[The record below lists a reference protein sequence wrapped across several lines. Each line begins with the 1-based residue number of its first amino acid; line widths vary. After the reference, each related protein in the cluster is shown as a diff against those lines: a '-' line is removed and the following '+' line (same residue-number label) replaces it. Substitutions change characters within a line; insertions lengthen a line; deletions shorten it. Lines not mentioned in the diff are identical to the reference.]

1 MIKKFFV
8 TLIACSAVLVGCNND
23 DDNGVDKETKIPVE
37 ERNALDDEAI
47 QQYLE
52 DFYFNPKNGKLTKFD
67 TIKGNEDDAYPAL
80 KAIAKQDNIGIWYA
94 ENPHHKGTGKTI
106 VSNDNSKIS
115 LNIEVKSFRGTNSSD
130 YKRKYGSINSINL
143 PNWNSINSGD
153 GSAIQDPSYYYYIP
167 TETETKNGVKREHV
181 ELKNFAEG
189 LKHFKETERSVTD
202 LYNFQGVIILP
213 SRLAYGR
220 NRVYGGANSG
230 ISDQFPAYRDIS
242 YIFNFEL
249 PKIEERVKK

>member
-23 DDNGVDKETKIPVE
+23 DDNGVNKETKIPIE

-67 TIKGNEDDAYPAL
+67 DIKDNEDDKYPSL
-80 KAIAKQDNIGIWYA
+80 KTFAKQDDLGIWYA
-94 ENPHHKGTGKTI
+94 ENPNHKGTGKSI
-106 VSNDNSKIS
+106 VSNDSSSIYIS
-115 LNIEVKSFRGTNSSD
+115 YEMGTFLATDNKD
-130 YKRKYGSINSINL
+130 YKRKYGSISTAGSINL
-143 PNWNSINSGD
+143 GD
-153 GSAIQDPSYYYYIP
+153 GSAVQDPSFYYYIP
-167 TETETKNGVKREHV
+167 TEKETKNGVERKHV
-181 ELKNFAEG
+181 ELKNFTEG
-189 LKHFKETERSVTD
+189 LKHFKETERSINE

-220 NRVYGGANSG
+220 NNVYGGSNIG
-230 ISDQFPAYRDIS
+230 ISDRLQAYRDMS

-249 PKIEERVKK
+249 PKIENRTKK

>member
-23 DDNGVDKETKIPVE
+23 DDNGVNKETKIPVE

-67 TIKGNEDDAYPAL
+67 TIKGNEDDAYPTL
-80 KAIAKQDNIGIWYA
+80 KSLAKQDNLGIWYA
-94 ENPHHKGTGKTI
+94 ENPHHKGTGETI
-106 VSNDNSKIS
+106 VSNDSTKIF
-115 LNIEVKSFRGTNSSD
+115 LNIEVKSFRATNSSD
-130 YKRKYGSINSINL
+130 YKRKYGLINTLPFPWGSIDF
-143 PNWNSINSGD
+143 GD
-153 GSAIQDPSYYYYIP
+153 GSALVDPFYYYSIP
-167 TETETKNGVKREHV
+167 SETEAKNGVKREHV

-189 LKHFKETERSVTD
+189 LKHFKTTNRSETD
-202 LYNFQGVIILP
+202 LYNFQGIIILP

-220 NRVYGGANSG
+220 NRVYGGANAG
-230 ISDQFPAYRDIS
+230 ISDQFEAYRDVS

-249 PKIEERVKK
+249 PKIEKRVKK

>member
-23 DDNGVDKETKIPVE
+23 DDNGVNKETKIPVE

-47 QQYLE
+47 QQYME
-52 DFYFNPKNGKLTKFD
+52 DYYFNPKNGKLTKFD
-67 TIKGNEDDAYPAL
+67 TIKGNDDDAYPTL
-80 KAIAKQDNIGIWYA
+80 KSLAKQDNLGIWYA
-94 ENPHHKGTGKTI
+94 ENPNHKGTGESI
-106 VSNDNSKIS
+106 VSNDSTSIY
-115 LNIEVKSFRGTNSSD
+115 LNIESSSFLATNSTD
-130 YKRKYGSINSINL
+130 YKRKYGLVSQIYLTGWNSINL
-143 PNWNSINSGD
+143 G
-153 GSAIQDPSYYYYIP
+153 GTSAVEDPTYYYYIP
-167 TETETKNGVKREHV
+167 TETEAKNGVKREHV

-189 LKHFKETERSVTD
+189 LKHFKSTNRSTND

-220 NRVYGGANSG
+220 NKVYSSGVG
-230 ISDQFPAYRDIS
+230 ISDQLGAYRDVS

-249 PKIEERVKK
+249 PKIEKRTTK

>member
-23 DDNGVDKETKIPVE
+23 DDSGVDKETKIPVE

-52 DFYFNPKNGKLTKFD
+52 DFYFSPKTGKLTKFD
-67 TIKGNEDDAYPAL
+67 TIKGNDDDAYPAL
-80 KAIAKQDNIGIWYA
+80 KTLAKQDNLGIWYA
-94 ENPHHKGTGKTI
+94 ENPNHKGTGETI
-106 VSNDNSKIS
+106 ISNDSTSIYIS
-115 LNIEVKSFRGTNSSD
+115 YEIGTFLATNSTD
-130 YKRKYGSINSINL
+130 YKRKYGSVSTSGT
-143 PNWNSINSGD
+143 PNSGD
-153 GSAIQDPSYYYYIP
+153 GSAIQDPTFYYFTP
-167 TETETKNGVKREHV
+167 TEIETENGVKREHL
-181 ELKNFAEG
+181 ELKNFVEG
-189 LKHFKETERSVTD
+189 LKHFKTTERSVND

-220 NRVYGGANSG
+220 NKVYSAGYG
-230 ISDQFPAYRDIS
+230 ISENFGQYRDIS

-249 PKIEERVKK
+249 PKIEKRTKK

>member
-23 DDNGVDKETKIPVE
+23 DDNGVNKETKIPVE

-47 QQYLE
+47 QQYME

-67 TIKGNEDDAYPAL
+67 TIKGNEDDAYPTL
-80 KAIAKQDNIGIWYA
+80 KSLAKQDNLGIWYA
-94 ENPHHKGTGKTI
+94 ENPNHIGTGETI
-106 VSNDNSKIS
+106 VSNDSTSIHIS
-115 LNIEVKSFRGTNSSD
+115 YNIGTFLATNSTD
-130 YKRKYGSINSINL
+130 YKRKYGSISTEGT
-143 PNWNSINSGD
+143 PNSGD
-153 GSAIQDPSYYYYIP
+153 GSAVKDPSFYYFIP
-167 TETETKNGVKREHV
+167 TETEAKNGVKREHL
-181 ELKNFAEG
+181 ELKNFIEG
-189 LKHFKETERSVTD
+189 LKHFKTTNRSTND

-220 NRVYGGANSG
+220 NKVYSSGVG
-230 ISDQFPAYRDIS
+230 ISDQFSAYRDIS

-249 PKIEERVKK
+249 PKIEKRTTK

>member
-8 TLIACSAVLVGCNND
+8 TLIACSAFLVSCNND
-23 DDNGVDKETKIPVE
+23 DDNGVNKETKIPVA
-37 ERNALDDEAI
+37 ERNALDDEAV

-80 KAIAKQDNIGIWYA
+80 KTIAKQDAAGIWYA
-94 ENPHHKGTGKTI
+94 ENPNHKGTGQTV
-106 VSNDNSKIS
+106 VSNDASSISISHNSNFFIA
-115 LNIEVKSFRGTNSSD
+115 TNSTD
-130 YKRKYGSINSINL
+130 YKRKYGSISTGGT
-143 PNWNSINSGD
+143 PNSGD
-153 GSAIQDPSYYYYIP
+153 GSAVKDPSFYYFIP
-167 TETETKNGVKREHV
+167 TETEAKNGVKREHL
-181 ELKNFAEG
+181 ELKNFIEG
-189 LKHFKETERSVTD
+189 LKHFKTTNRSTND

-220 NRVYGGANSG
+220 NKVYSSGIG
-230 ISDQFPAYRDIS
+230 ISDQLSAYRDIS

-249 PKIEERVKK
+249 PKIEKRTTK

>member
-23 DDNGVDKETKIPVE
+23 DDNGVNKETKIPVE

-80 KAIAKQDNIGIWYA
+80 KTFAKQDNAGIWYA
-94 ENPHHKGTGKTI
+94 ENPHHKGTGETI
-106 VSNDNSKIS
+106 ISNDSTSIYIS
-115 LNIEVKSFRGTNSSD
+115 YTMATFLATNSTD
-130 YKRKYGSINSINL
+130 YKRKYGAVSIGG
-143 PNWNSINSGD
+143 SINSGD
-153 GSAIQDPSYYYYIP
+153 GSAIQDPTFYYYKP

-189 LKHFKETERSVTD
+189 LKHFKTTDRAVTD

-213 SRLAYGR
+213 SRLAYAR
-220 NRVYGGANSG
+220 NKYYISG
-230 ISDQFPAYRDIS
+230 SGLTDFSAYRDAS
-242 YIFNFEL
+242 FIFNFEL
-249 PKIEERVKK
+249 PKIEKRVKK